1 MKAIVFHG
9 KGDVRVDS
17 VPDATMTAPTDAIVR
32 VVNAAI
38 CGSDLWF
45 YRGQSVAW
53 KPGDRTG
60 HEFLGVIEE
69 TGSAVTG
76 FRKGQMVAAPF
87 SFSDGSCDYCLDDAL
102 YTSCR
107 HGGFWGGN
115 DNDGGQGQFVRVPF
129 ADATLVEIP
138 ESIRHDAKKLTSALA
153 LTDVM
158 GTGHHGN
165 VRAGTKAGS
174 TVAVIGDG
182 AVGLCGVLSAAY
194 LGAERI
200 IAIGHHADRLEIA
213 KKFGATDVI
222 DSKDPDA
229 AQKIIDMT
237 NGGVKHVVEA
247 VGSQATIDFGVSIC
261 RPGGNVAY
269 VGIPVGVEKMDFRRL
284 FGSNISVG
292 GALAPVRRYLPEFME
307 AVGSGKLDPSPVF
320 NLRMPLESAPEGYG
334 AMDARTA
341 IKVCLEISAP

>member
-1 MKAIVFHG
+1 MKATVFHG
-9 KGDVRVDS
+9 AGDVRVDT
-17 VPDATMTAPTDAIVR
+17 VPEPKLTAPTDAIVR

-45 YRGQSVAW
+45 YRGQSVSW

-60 HEFLGVIEE
+60 HEFLGIIEE
-69 TGSAVTG
+69 TGPGVKS

-87 SFSDGSCDYCLDDAL
+87 SFSDGSCDYCTDDAL

-107 HGGFWGGN
+107 HGGFWGGD

-138 ESIRHDAKKLTSALA
+138 ASIAGDVNKRTSALA

-165 VRAGTKAGS
+165 VRAGTTAGS

-182 AVGLCGVLSAAY
+182 AVGLCAVLSAAY

-200 IAIGHHADRLEIA
+200 IAIGHHADRLAIA
-213 KKFGATDVI
+213 KRFGATDVI
-222 DSKDPDA
+222 DSKDPEA
-229 AQKIIDMT
+229 SAKILDMT

-247 VGSQATIDFGVSIC
+247 VGSQGTIDLGLAIA
-261 RPGGNVAY
+261 RPGGHVAY
-269 VGIPVGVEKMDFRRL
+269 VGIPVGVEKFDARRM
-284 FGSNISVG
+284 FGSNISVS
-292 GALAPVRRYLPEFME
+292 GALAPVRRYLPEFMD

-320 NLRMPLESAPEGYG
+320 DLRLPLENAPEGYA
-334 AMDARTA
+334 AMDARKA
-341 IKVCLEISAP
+341 IKVVLEISAP